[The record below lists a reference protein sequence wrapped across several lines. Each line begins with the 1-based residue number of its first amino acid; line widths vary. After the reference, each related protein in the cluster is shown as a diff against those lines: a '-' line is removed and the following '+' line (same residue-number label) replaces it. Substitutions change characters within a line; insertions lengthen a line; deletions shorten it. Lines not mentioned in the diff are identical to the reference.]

1 MQNDEI
7 KNVKPLLQQHNVV
20 RSALITP
27 DSYFG
32 LEEWYMKVF
41 ECPKCKTKNPISG
54 TNFCRG
60 CGVTVKMSKTVADYD
75 KTYWQHYAQRYDYCS
90 SGGLKTQI
98 FHLKTKVY
106 EYHK

>member
-1 MQNDEI
+1 MHEDEI

-27 DSYFG
+27 ESYFG

-60 CGVTVKMSKTVADYD
+60 CGVPVKMSKTVADYD
-75 KTYWQHYAQRYDYCS
+75 KTAW
-90 SGGLKTQI
+90 
-98 FHLKTKVY
+98 
-106 EYHK
+106 